1 MPAPRLYQ
9 SEALVLRKLSL
20 GEADLLV
27 TLYSKAQGKLR
38 AVGKGARRN
47 SSKLVGHLEP
57 LTQVH
62 LSLAR
67 GKNLDVITQ
76 AQVLTNFPPLKEHLD
91 AITKGMYVAE
101 LVDGFGSESQPN
113 PGLYYLAL
121 EGLRNI
127 AAAPESNVP
136 LRYFEFRLLQVSG
149 LMPELYCC
157 VECRQPLEQDKH
169 RFSPNVGGV
178 VCLDCNP
185 EEARMLNL
193 SLRALKVLRLFH
205 RGSPEEAIRLRLN
218 VGLDRELKV
227 LLASSVSFW
236 LEKEIRSNSL
246 IERIQ
251 QSPDLRV

>member
-9 SEALVLRKLSL
+9 SEALVLRKVSL

-57 LTQVH
+57 LTQVD

-76 AQVLTNFPPLKEHLD
+76 AQVLTNFPPLKDHLE

-101 LVDGFGSESQPN
+101 LVDGFGSEGQPN
-113 PGLYYLAL
+113 PALYLLAL
-121 EGLRNI
+121 QSLRNI
-127 AAAPESNVP
+127 AAAPESNLP

-149 LMPELYCC
+149 LMPELYHC
-157 VECRQPLEQDKH
+157 VECRRPLEQGKH

-185 EEARMLNL
+185 EEARLRNL

-205 RGSPEEAIRLRLN
+205 RGSPEEAIKIRLD
-218 VGLDRELKV
+218 VSSDQELKA
-227 LLASSVSFW
+227 LLVSSVSFW

-246 IERIQ
+246 IERLQ
-251 QSPDLRV
+251 QSQDLRV